1 MIRFPFLPVEG
12 LHEFNLDWFLNK
24 FRELLEEWD
33 VTKAAWLALK
43 EYVENFFDNLD
54 VQEEI
59 NNKLD
64 EMLAA
69 GDFTPIFNTLIPIFV
84 DRWLQDNIESV
95 TTASI
100 DRSMQSTV
108 LSAAAFDLGT
118 AYTSILPYISAKR
131 GFSDIDEIGG
141 INEKGVNTNN
151 RKYVRS
157 HLVFVDTDECNR
169 IKWNLSNALWGNY
182 EYRVFYYRE
191 VNGQNTFIGST
202 PYKSLDT
209 ESLAGEGMKYKI
221 LLHKK
226 DDANM
231 DETDLAYANNNLILY
246 RSSNGTQ
253 IIKDKSVALNQ
264 TVAVVAENSLQSVVG
279 GDLDSWQQGQLGTQ
293 NGYRVSY
300 RQLIKLAPGE
310 TLSVWS
316 DNCLNFQC
324 GIVMFESESDFP
336 SNVYDTAAF
345 ANAGCHSYYNDTDKP
360 LYCHVIF
367 ARNPNDEALSV
378 ADFLAETTP
387 YIKRHSFNDYDNIGS
402 YYWSRHSGTING
414 SGNNY
419 ANSLEYAGAF
429 ATEFMPVKEGDVIMA
444 RVVDRLN
451 RTTMDYETFNPLFI
465 YTMFSGETMV
475 ARRTAGY
482 IKKIPYTQKNIY
494 IFKIPEGV
502 TKIACAANTHY
513 TSELYVS
520 NLSNDHNS
528 PFTMFKDN
536 LTFGHRGMRYWG
548 EDNDIVGFI
557 NAIKAGIRNLEIDI
571 IQSADGVLYC
581 SHDDTVTT
589 FDGTQTF
596 NINQTNSNVLD
607 ANLYKSTSNMS
618 GLFYYQKKGRKLW
631 RVYDILRLFKPYDIK
646 WFFDVKTASFVSTTF
661 DTLPAQGITDF
672 VDFIKNLELF
682 SPDLSQFIFSRNL
695 FFARNRAF
703 TNILE
708 GQNNDIAIQ
717 PYQWISAETLSS
729 RLKRLD
735 AGTLGKWIYLERNR
749 FYDYYVAHPEVGNW
763 WYFYPGDTLIIDY
776 EYEPEQNYARSDE
789 LINAM
794 YDAIYNNSDML
805 KRNVI
810 NFKAMVYNTLVGND
824 NFNLMTSCNSI
835 TKITS
840 DKQPSGLVCSD
851 ILTHMIDE
859 LN

>member
-69 GDFTPIFNTLIPIFV
+69 GDFTPIFNALIPIFV
-84 DRWLQDNIESV
+84 DKWLNDNIESV

-118 AYTSILPYISAKR
+118 AYNSILPYISARR
-131 GFSDIDEIGG
+131 GFSTIDEIGG

-151 RKYVRS
+151 RKYVRT
-157 HLVFVDTDECNR
+157 HLISIDTDQCNR
-169 IKWNLSNALWGNY
+169 ITWNLDNNLWGNY

-221 LLHKK
+221 MLHKK

-231 DETDLAYANNNLILY
+231 DENDLSYANSNLILY
-246 RSSNGTQ
+246 RNSNGTQ
-253 IIKDKSVALNQ
+253 IVKDKSVALNQ

-316 DNCLNFQC
+316 DKCLNFQC
-324 GIVMFESESDFP
+324 GIVMFETESDFP
-336 SNVYDTAAF
+336 STVYDTAAF

-367 ARNPNDEALSV
+367 ARNPNTEALSV

-402 YYWSRHSGTING
+402 YFWSRHSGTINA

-419 ANSLEYAGAF
+419 ANSLEYAGSF
-429 ATEFMPVKEGDVIMA
+429 ATEYIPVKEGDVIMA

-451 RTTMDYETFNPLFI
+451 RDTMDYETYNPLFI
-465 YTMFSGETMV
+465 YTMFSGKTMV

-494 IFKIPEGV
+494 IFKIPEGI
-502 TKIACAANTHY
+502 TRIACAANTHY
-513 TSELYVS
+513 TSEIYVS
-520 NLSNDHNS
+520 NLSNDHNI
-528 PFTMFKDN
+528 PFTLFNDN
-536 LTFGHRGMRYWG
+536 FTCGHRGMRYWG
-548 EDNDIVGFI
+548 EDNDIVGVV
-557 NAIKAGIRNLEIDI
+557 NAIKNGIRLLEFDI
-571 IQSADGVLYC
+571 ITSSDGVPYC
-581 SHDDTVTT
+581 THQSVVTT
-589 FDGTQTF
+589 TGGAEYTVHQTA
-596 NINQTNSNVLD
+596 SSVLD
-607 ANLYKSTSNMS
+607 SLELTSTTNNS
-618 GLFYYQKKGRKLW
+618 GLFYYKNKPRKLW
-631 RVYDILRLFKPYDIK
+631 RLYDMLRLLKPYDVEFALDFK
-646 WFFDVKTASFVSTTF
+646 EDCEFTSFNTKVDDYVS
-661 DTLPAQGITDF
+661 LIQ
-672 VDFIKNLELF
+672 NLELYD
-682 SPDLSQFIFSRNL
+682 PTLKKFIFSVNMVH
-695 FFARNRAF
+695 NRRLLYRASF
-703 TNILE
+703 PTNS
-708 GQNNDIAIQ
+708 NYDTYKNAITVQ
-717 PYQWISAETLSS
+717 PWRWFSAETLSS
-729 RLKRLD
+729 RLARLD
-735 AGTLGKWIYLERNR
+735 AGTLTEWPFLEAKRFWATSGENTDAGGLWYWIEGDELNLTFEWEEGV
-749 FYDYYVAHPEVGNW
+749 DY
-763 WYFYPGDTLIIDY
+763 T
-776 EYEPEQNYARSDE
+776 RTDE
-789 LINAM
+789 LILAM
-794 YDAIYNNSDML
+794 YPAMFQNDTRIKRGYL
-805 KRNVI
+805 KV
-810 NFKAMVYNTLVGND
+810 KGWVYNTLVAD
-824 NFNLMTSCNSI
+824 TNFNIMTSNNSI
-835 TKITS
+835 YHITS
-840 DKQPSGLVCSD
+840 DKQPAGLVCSD
-851 ILTHMIDE
+851 KVMHLIDD